1 MYLEKLNLLNF
12 KNYEEAGFSFC
23 PQINCFVGEN
33 GSGKTNLLD
42 AVYYLCISKSAF
54 AANDAQSIRHGADF
68 FLIDGFFHLGG
79 TPLGGT
85 AKANRPQESKVFQ
98 ITCALQKGQ
107 RKVIL
112 SDKKPYEKIMEHI
125 GRFPVVLIAP
135 DDTDLVR
142 EGSEE
147 RRRFFDTMLSQVDSF
162 YLGDLMQ
169 YTNLLK
175 QRNSLLKLF
184 ADRRYTDEDLLDS
197 YDTPLVNLAGKL
209 YQRRR
214 AFVDLFQPVFQKH
227 YTYLSE
233 SRESVDLVYESEL
246 ADPGFAREFRH
257 SRARDLQL
265 QRTNKG
271 VHKDDFAFE
280 INGFSLKK
288 FGSQGQQKSFVIAL
302 KLAQFEIIAHHKQF
316 RPILLLDDIFDK
328 LDDRR
333 IFKLTQMIADNI
345 FGQLFVTDARPERT
359 ERFFSSLKA
368 EVKIFRMGN

>member
-12 KNYEEAGFSFC
+12 KNYEEASFSFC

-54 AANDAQSIRHGADF
+54 AANDAQSIRHGSDF
-68 FLIDGFFHLGG
+68 FLVDGFFHLGDS
-79 TPLGGT
+79 
-85 AKANRPQESKVFQ
+85 PQEPGKLFQ

-107 RKVIL
+107 RKVVL
-112 SDKKPYEKIMEHI
+112 SDKKPYEKLMEHI

-147 RRRFFDTMLSQVDSF
+147 RRRFFDTMLSQIDHD
-162 YLGDLMQ
+162 YLGNLIQ
-169 YTNLLK
+169 YNNLLK

-184 ADRRYTDEDLLDS
+184 ADRHYSDDDMLDS
-197 YDTPLVNLAGKL
+197 YDAPLLDLAYL
-209 YQRRR
+209 LFQRRR
-214 AFVDLFQPVFQKH
+214 SFIDIFQPVFQKH

-233 SRESVDLVYESEL
+233 SREMVDLVYESEL
-246 ADPGFAREFRH
+246 AEPSFTQDFRR
-257 SRARDLQL
+257 SRSRDLHL
-265 QRTNKG
+265 QRTTKG
-271 VHKDDFAFE
+271 AHKDDFIFE
-280 INGFSLKK
+280 INCFPLKK

-333 IFKLTQMIADNI
+333 IAKLTQMIADDI

-359 ERFFSSLKA
+359 ELFFSGLPA
-368 EVKIFRMGN
+368 EVKIFRMEKE

>member
-1 MYLEKLNLLNF
+1 M
-12 KNYEEAGFSFC
+12 
-23 PQINCFVGEN
+23 
-33 GSGKTNLLD
+33 KT
-42 AVYYLCISKSAF
+42 CWT
-54 AANDAQSIRHGADF
+54 AN
-68 FLIDGFFHLGG
+68 
-79 TPLGGT
+79 
-85 AKANRPQESKVFQ
+85 
-98 ITCALQKGQ
+98 
-107 RKVIL
+107 
-112 SDKKPYEKIMEHI
+112 
-125 GRFPVVLIAP
+125 
-135 DDTDLVR
+135 
-142 EGSEE
+142 
-147 RRRFFDTMLSQVDSF
+147 
-162 YLGDLMQ
+162 
-169 YTNLLK
+169 
-175 QRNSLLKLF
+175 
-184 ADRRYTDEDLLDS
+184 S
-197 YDTPLVNLAGKL
+197 YDTPLINLAGKL